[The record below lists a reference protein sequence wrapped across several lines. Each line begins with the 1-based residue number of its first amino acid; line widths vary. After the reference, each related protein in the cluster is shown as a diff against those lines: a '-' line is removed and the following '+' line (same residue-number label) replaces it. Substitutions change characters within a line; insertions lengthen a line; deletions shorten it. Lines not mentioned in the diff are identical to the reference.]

1 MNRSLL
7 SASAVSVLAVV
18 AAAPLPALA
27 GVIEGRVSDQS
38 QSVSLEGAVVR
49 IAETGA
55 SVSTDRAGQY
65 RLSNVPAGNYT
76 LVVTYVGAASESI
89 SVSVPSEDA
98 VVRQNISLGEDVDV
112 IDNVLVVG
120 QRGALNSALS
130 QQKASDKVITVL
142 SADAIGQLPD
152 ENVAEAARRAVGVNI
167 QNDQGEGRYVSIR
180 GANPNFVT
188 TTINGVRLTSPD
200 SDQRQVPLDV
210 IDSDILSSITITK
223 SLTPDV
229 DGDSIGG
236 NVEISTLS
244 GLDQKDLFLKL
255 KAAGIYTN
263 QVDEFGQRYS
273 GAFAN
278 NFLDGRLGV
287 AATAAWQ
294 KRKFGSENIE
304 NDGEWIL
311 DEAVIYPEELELRD
325 YQVTRERF
333 SAALNL
339 DFQANDNLVLYA
351 HGLYSDFSDQEF
363 RSRVENKFGDPSFDD
378 ANSSGD
384 VAVFDAADDDPFEV
398 DRDIKDRYEDQLIY
412 SFVGGGEFSK
422 DAVTFDIAGSYSYAE
437 ESEPERLDAGF
448 RGEFEEGLF
457 GVNIS
462 DTLLPSLAFP
472 DADAEA
478 AYFDPENYEFDAVER
493 TNGIAKDDELAF
505 QANLKVDLDLFG
517 APGYIKTGGK
527 VRLREKSYDLDLEI
541 YDGWDGDDDLLLT
554 PFVNA
559 VDYDLDR
566 INPVVGADTLRDFFF
581 SNIDMFELNEIDTAL
596 ESTGA
601 NYIANED
608 VYAGYVM
615 AQRQFGN
622 VSVVAGVRVEHTEYD
637 ASGFNLALQEFEA
650 ELAGDVTGSLDP
662 ETVIPTAPVGD
673 LAAEDFEFEYDG
685 GDDVTAL
692 EVARVYA
699 QAVDVNK
706 SYTDWLPSVNIRY
719 DVTDEVVFRLG
730 YYKTIVR
737 PNLEQAAPRILV
749 EEGGELDGDDIND
762 VVAVEREGE
771 AGNPDLERQQAHNFD
786 ASLEWYPG
794 NKSVLSAGVFY
805 KDISNLITAVN
816 ASGEFF
822 GVRFDQVETYVN
834 VPDASI
840 FGIELNYQQP
850 LDFLPGP
857 LDGFIIGA
865 NYTFVDSEATLID
878 GRKISIPGQSD
889 HVATGILGYEK
900 GPIDIRFA
908 ATYRDEYLDELAL
921 QEDETGQDIDR
932 IVDDHLQ
939 IDISAKYRV
948 TDQFQFFTEFKNVN
962 NEPFVAFVRS
972 PAYGKLNSQYEE
984 YGWSAKFGVSFKY

>member
-7 SASAVSVLAVV
+7 SASAVSVLVV
-18 AAAPLPALA
+18 AAAAPLPAFA

-38 QSVSLEGAVVR
+38 QAVSLEGAVVR
-49 IAETGA
+49 IAETG
-55 SVSTDRAGQY
+55 VSTATDRAGQY
-65 RLSNVPAGNYT
+65 RLGNVPAGNYT
-76 LVVTYVGAASESI
+76 LVITYVGAPSETV

-98 VVRQNISLGEDVDV
+98 VVRQNIALGEDVDV

-130 QQKASDKVITVL
+130 QQKSSDKVITVL

-188 TTINGVRLTSPD
+188 TTVNGVRLPSPD

-278 NFLDGRLGV
+278 NFFDGRLGV

-333 SAALNL
+333 SAGLNL
-339 DFQANDNLVLYA
+339 DFQATDNLLLFA
-351 HGLYSDFSDQEF
+351 HGLYSDFSDQEY
-363 RSRVENKFGDPSFDD
+363 RSRVENKFGDPSFDG
-378 ANSSGD
+378 ANSSGNI
-384 VAVFDAADDDPFEV
+384 AVVDAADDDPYEV
-398 DRDIKDRYEDQLIY
+398 DRDIKDRFEDQLIY
-412 SFVGGGEFSK
+412 SVVGGAEFSK
-422 DAVTFDIAGSYSYAE
+422 DAITFDISGSYSYAE
-437 ESEPERLDAGF
+437 ESEPERLDGGF

-457 GVNIS
+457 GVDVS
-462 DTLLPSLAFP
+462 DTLLPVLAFP

-478 AYFDPENYEFDAVER
+478 AYFDPDNYEFDEVEL
-493 TNGIAKDDELAF
+493 TNGISKDEEFAF
-505 QANLKVDLDLFG
+505 QANLRVDVDLFG
-517 APGYIKTGGK
+517 APGYLKTGGK
-527 VRLREKSYDLDLEI
+527 VRLREKSYDLDLQILEA
-541 YDGWDGDDDLLLT
+541 DDLVLT
-554 PFVNA
+554 DFMTD
-559 VDYDLDR
+559 VDYALDR
-566 INPVVGADTLRDFFF
+566 INPVIDPDLFRNFFF
-581 SNIDMFELNEIDTAL
+581 NNLSSFELNVIDTAL

-601 NYIANED
+601 NYSADED
-608 VYAGYVM
+608 VYAAYVM
-615 AQRQFGN
+615 AQRQFGD
-622 VSVVAGVRVEHTEYD
+622 VSVVTGVRMEHTEYD
-637 ASGFNLALQEFEA
+637 ASGFTAFEPGAADIPADA
-650 ELAGDVTGSLDP
+650 EL
-662 ETVIPTAPVGD
+662 I
-673 LAAEDFEFEYDG
+673 AEDDG
-685 GDDVTAL
+685 D
-692 EVARVYA
+692 EVYA
-699 QAVDVNK
+699 QSVEVSR
-706 SYTDWLPSVNIRY
+706 SYTDWLPSVNVRY

-737 PNLEQAAPRILV
+737 PNLEAAAPRILV
-749 EEGGELDGDDIND
+749 DDE
-762 VVAVEREGE
+762 AEGE
-771 AGNPDLERQQAHNFD
+771 AGNPLLNRQKAHNFD

-805 KDISNLITAVN
+805 KDISDLITSVILPN
-816 ASGEFF
+816 GDDENIVISGVTFTE
-822 GVRFDQVETYVN
+822 VETFIN

-840 FGIELNYQQP
+840 FGVELNYQQP
-850 LDFLPGP
+850 LDFLPGL

-908 ATYRDEYLDELAL
+908 ATYRDQYLDELSL
-921 QEDETGQDIDR
+921 QEDENGDDIDR

-962 NEPFVAFVRS
+962 NEPFAAFVRS
-972 PAYGKLNSQYEE
+972 PAFGDLNSQYEE